1 MIHPSASIHDDAR
14 LAEDVQIGSNAVV
27 EEDVVVGAGTV
38 IGAGTILHAG
48 SRVGANCRLGPY
60 AVLAGTPLDTS
71 FAGERSFAVLEDDV
85 HLREFATVHRA
96 TGEAAETRVGAGS
109 LVMCYVHISHNCK
122 VGRGVVLTTST
133 QMGGHCEV
141 GDYAFVGSTTLL
153 HQFCRVGAY
162 AMYGAGS
169 ATNQDILPFAT
180 ARGNPARH
188 LRLNK
193 VGLERR
199 GITGERYQHIERALR
214 ALRRKDD
221 ALLNELAAQS
231 EDVKGMLEFIQD
243 SKRGICK
250 FV

>member
-1 MIHPSASIHDDAR
+1 MIHGDAI
-14 LAEDVQIGSNAVV
+14 LAEDVLVGPHAVI
-27 EEDVVVGAGTV
+27 EEDVVVGARTV
-38 IGAGTILHAG
+38 IGAGTVLHAG

-60 AVLAGTPLDTS
+60 AVVGGAPLDTH
-71 FAGERSFAVLEDDV
+71 FDGERSFAVLEDNV

-122 VGRGVVLTTST
+122 VGREVVLTTST
-133 QMGGHCEV
+133 QLGGHCEV
-141 GDYAFVGSTTLL
+141 GEYAFVGSTALL

-162 AMYGAGS
+162 AMYGAAS

-193 VGLERR
+193 VGLKRR
-199 GITGERYQHIERALR
+199 GVTGERYRQLERAMR
-214 ALRRKDD
+214 AVRRKDND
-221 ALLNELAAQS
+221 LLQELAAES
-231 EDVKGMLEFIQD
+231 EEVKGMLEFIQS
-243 SKRGICK
+243 SKRGVAK
-250 FV
+250 FIS

>member
-14 LAEDVQIGSNAVV
+14 LAEDVQVGPNVVV
-27 EEDVVVGAGTV
+27 EEDVVVGGGTH
-38 IGAGTILHAG
+38 IGAGTVLHAG

-71 FAGERSFAVLEDDV
+71 FAGERSFAVLEDNV
-85 HLREFATVHRA
+85 QLREFATVHRA

-122 VGRGVVLTTST
+122 VGREVVLTTST

-141 GDYAFVGSTTLL
+141 GNYAFVGSTALL

-199 GITGERYQHIERALR
+199 GITGERYQNIERALR

-231 EDVKGMLEFIQD
+231 EDVKGVLEFIQT